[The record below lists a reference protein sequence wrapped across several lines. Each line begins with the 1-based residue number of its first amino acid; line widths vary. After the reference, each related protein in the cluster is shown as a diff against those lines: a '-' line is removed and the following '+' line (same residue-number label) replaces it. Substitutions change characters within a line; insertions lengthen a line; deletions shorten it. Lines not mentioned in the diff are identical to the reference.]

1 MPWPG
6 MVQHQLPPVAV
17 AGRGKTMGRCEEL
30 QNVLIVLDPASAE
43 GDLTALAISCPS
55 CASGRLRPWGYART
69 RVLRG
74 LRGARRRVR
83 PRRGR
88 CRDCAATHVLL
99 PADVAPRRADTIE
112 VVAAA
117 LLAHH
122 AGKGHWVIA
131 ADLDVPLD
139 TVRSWLRRITARAEW
154 LRHQAT
160 VWAHRCDPEL
170 PAITPTGSRIGD
182 ALEALGVAVSA
193 HRRQLG
199 TSASA
204 WQILAMIAGGR
215 LLAPL
220 PPARSG

>member
-1 MPWPG
+1 M
-6 MVQHQLPPVAV
+6 
-17 AGRGKTMGRCEEL
+17 
-30 QNVLIVLDPASAE
+30 LIVLDPAGAE
-43 GDLTALAISCPS
+43 GDLTASAISCPS

-74 LRGARRRVR
+74 LHGARRSVR
-83 PRRGR
+83 PRRAR
-88 CRDCAATHVLL
+88 CRGCAATHVLL
-99 PADVAPRRADTIE
+99 PADVPPRRADTIE

-117 LLAHH
+117 LLAHQ
-122 AGKGHWVIA
+122 AGAGHRVIA

-160 VWAHRCDPEL
+160 VWASRCDPDL
-170 PAITPTGSRIGD
+170 PPITPTGSRLGD

-193 HRRQLG
+193 HRRLLG
-199 TSASA
+199 TDAST
-204 WQILAMIAGGR
+204 WQLLAMIAGGR

-220 PPARSG
+220 PPVPSG